1 MKKYIKPVFEVIP
14 VDVDTDLMVNSP
26 EVPVK
31 NEEGNGIQFGKS
43 RYFDDDDMGEDMYYE
58 EEDLW

>member
-1 MKKYIKPVFEVIP
+1 MKKYIKPVFVVIP

-31 NEEGNGIQFGKS
+31 NEEGNGIQRGKS
-43 RYFDDDDMGEDMYYE
+43 RYFSDDDMDEDMYYE